1 MTIITAVLVLA
12 TDIPVSVPDA
22 GSSGLLL
29 GLGALSL
36 GAVAHFLRKRKK

>member
-1 MTIITAVLVLA
+1 MNTLALALLA
-12 TDIPVSVPDA
+12 TITQVPVPDA

-29 GLGALSL
+29 GLGVLSV